1 MHLFDFH
8 FRWRIFIFFLSV
20 FITFCFFL
28 FIFSRWFD
36 ARNKKKIIT
45 GFVVV
50 IRKTVLQLNYYYL
63 EKPNE
68 KAGAAVVVAAGLLP
82 EEKANNPPLE
92 GGLVVELV
100 LDALNENVDGA
111 FVSDSLLAE
120 APKEKVGADEEVVVA
135 GVELANEN
143 VEGGLAGV
151 DPLPK

>member
-1 MHLFDFH
+1 MLE
-8 FRWRIFIFFLSV
+8 I
-20 FITFCFFL
+20 
-28 FIFSRWFD
+28 
-36 ARNKKKIIT
+36 KKIIT

-50 IRKTVLQLNYYYL
+50 IRKTVLQLNYYL

-100 LDALNENVDGA
+100 LDALNENVDGV
-111 FVSDSLLAE
+111 FVSDSILAE
-120 APKEKVGADEEVVVA
+120 APKEKVVADEEVVA

>member
-1 MHLFDFH
+1 L
-8 FRWRIFIFFLSV
+8 ISTLGGESSSSSSPSLSPSASS
-20 FITFCFFL
+20 FL
-28 FIFSRWFD
+28 FSVAGLMLEI
-36 ARNKKKIIT
+36 KKIIT

-50 IRKTVLQLNYYYL
+50 IRKTVLQLNYYL

-100 LDALNENVDGA
+100 LDALNENVDGV
-111 FVSDSLLAE
+111 FVSDSILAE
-120 APKEKVGADEEVVVA
+120 APKEKVVADEEVVA